1 MHYLTGLEWS
11 AGLFGLSIGV
21 LIGCVATWFEMR
33 PLPGPVVDEIAAM
46 GLNELPAMEAQIYGD
61 VPVIPPCNPLH
72 VRMYERWLEADA
84 AGDRFVKNRQE
95 GRMLRAGFEP
105 PASRDEAEAQL
116 TTLKG
121 SSL

>member
-1 MHYLTGLEWS
+1 MAYLPGLEWS

-21 LIGCVATWFEMR
+21 LIGCVMTWFALR
-33 PLPGPVVDEIAAM
+33 QKR
-46 GLNELPAMEAQIYGD
+46 NELMSGEAALMDWAMSAHAEQIYGD

-116 TTLKG
+116 NTLKG